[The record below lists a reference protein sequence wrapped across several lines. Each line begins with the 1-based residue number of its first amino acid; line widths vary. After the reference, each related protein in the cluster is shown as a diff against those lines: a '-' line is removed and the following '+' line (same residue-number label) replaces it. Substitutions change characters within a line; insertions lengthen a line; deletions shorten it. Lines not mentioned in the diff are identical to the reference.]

1 MSASDPKP
9 WAKHYPPGVRVELGP
24 LPFSCIGEMVEVSA
38 QRYAHNVAFENFGV
52 RLTYADTERWSRD
65 FAAYL
70 ASGLGLAKGERVAI
84 MMPNLLQYP
93 VALFGILRAG
103 LIAVSVNPLYTERE
117 LEHQLCDS
125 GAAAIVVF
133 ESAAHTLQ
141 TVIARTQ
148 VRNVIIASVGDMLG
162 TLKGRLLNFVFRRV
176 KKQVPPYALPG
187 AVSFGAALEQGSRLG
202 FTAPAVGPDDTAFLQ
217 YTGGTTGVSKGAML
231 SHRNVL
237 ANVEQTRAFFGD
249 TLKAGSEVCITCLP
263 LYHILAL
270 VLNCMLYFALGGKQI
285 LITNPRDLDRFVDTL
300 TRARFTV
307 MVGVNTLF
315 NALLNHPRFAQ
326 IDLSAAQY
334 CYGGGA
340 PIQANV

>member
-103 LIAVSVNPLYTERE
+103 LIVVSVNPLYTERE
-117 LEHQLCDS
+117 LEHQLRDS
-125 GAAAIVVF
+125 GAAAIVIF

-141 TVIARTQ
+141 TVLARTQ
-148 VRNVIIASVGDMLG
+148 VRNTIVASVGDMLG
-162 TLKGRLLNFVFRRV
+162 MVKGTVFNFVFRRL
-176 KKQVPPYALPG
+176 KKQVAPYALPG
-187 AVSFGAALEQGSRLG
+187 AVPFATALEQGSRLT
-202 FTAPAVGPDDTAFLQ
+202 FTEPAV
-217 YTGGTTGVSKGAML
+217 
-231 SHRNVL
+231 
-237 ANVEQTRAFFGD
+237 
-249 TLKAGSEVCITCLP
+249 
-263 LYHILAL
+263 
-270 VLNCMLYFALGGKQI
+270 
-285 LITNPRDLDRFVDTL
+285 
-300 TRARFTV
+300 
-307 MVGVNTLF
+307 
-315 NALLNHPRFAQ
+315 
-326 IDLSAAQY
+326 
-334 CYGGGA
+334 
-340 PIQANV
+340 